1 MNIWIRRKST
11 TNQYLQQNAYT
22 DTCKI
27 DENKNE
33 LEIFL
38 SGIVL
43 SINKQLISNWHYEK
57 KTRRNWRKKEIK
69 TSVMFFLDFMMCR
82 KNEEEMKK
90 YSVIRKANSLKC
102 LDEEVFKK
110 K

>member
-1 MNIWIRRKST
+1 
-11 TNQYLQQNAYT
+11 
-22 DTCKI
+22 
-27 DENKNE
+27 
-33 LEIFL
+33 
-38 SGIVL
+38 
-43 SINKQLISNWHYEK
+43 
-57 KTRRNWRKKEIK
+57 
-69 TSVMFFLDFMMCR
+69 MFFLDFMMCR